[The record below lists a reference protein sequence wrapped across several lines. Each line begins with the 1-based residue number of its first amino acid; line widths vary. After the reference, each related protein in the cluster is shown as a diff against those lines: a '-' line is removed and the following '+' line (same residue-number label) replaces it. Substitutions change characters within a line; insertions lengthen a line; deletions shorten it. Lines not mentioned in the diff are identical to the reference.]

1 MLALSLEV
9 FEKNGEQ
16 FHRVRII
23 ILSAACYVVL
33 EQVSETKKVK

>member
-1 MLALSLEV
+1 MLTLSLEV

-23 ILSAACYVVL
+23 TFSAAPYTCIVL
-33 EQVSETKKVK
+33 KNVSRT